1 MTHLPQLIIDLAL
14 ILGAAAIVTLLFKWL
29 KQPAVLGYIIAGLIV
44 GPHFQLFPSV
54 TDKANIEV
62 WAEIGV
68 IFLLFSLG
76 LEFSFKKLMKVG
88 GSALITAG
96 VQIVIMIF
104 LGYGIG
110 QAMGWRQIDSIFLGA
125 ILSMSSTTIILR
137 AFDELGVKGKQFAGL
152 VFGALIVEDIVA
164 ILLLVILSTI
174 AVSQKFA
181 GMETLYSIAKL
192 AFFLTLWFVSGIFFL
207 PTILRK
213 IQRYLND
220 EMLLITSLAL
230 CLLMV
235 MFAVQ
240 VGFSPALGAFVMGS
254 ILAETT
260 LGERIEHLTKSV
272 KELFGAVFFVSVGM
286 LIDPAMLVKYA
297 GPIAII
303 TVVTIA
309 GKTIGTMGGALLSG
323 QPLKTSVQSGM
334 SLAQIGEFSFI
345 IATLGLTLNVT
356 SDFLYPITVA
366 VSAVTTFTT
375 PYMIRSSGKVYD
387 VLNEKLPQRWT
398 TAISRYA
405 GSTQNIA
412 RGSSDWNTI
421 IKSFLTSAAIYS
433 VIIVGIVLLVERYVV
448 PYVNMPGNHVANACI
463 AAGTLLAILPFLW
476 ALSLRK
482 IKPDVV
488 ERMLANQNYRAPLYM
503 LQVIRLVLAAVFVGF
518 VINSLL
524 SYAMAVAALF
534 VMLSFLFLFRKKLQ
548 VLSEKIERQFLRNFN
563 SKEDEKNQVEHNRNA
578 VTHMAPWDAHFT
590 SFNID
595 VYFPGIGQTLYELK
609 FRERFGI
616 NIAAIKRGDI
626 NLNAPQREERIYPGD
641 KLFVIGT
648 DEQVEAFSSFLQKD
662 DRDVTKKALNEQNV
676 TLQQLAVSSKSP
688 LVGKT
693 IKESAIRERI
703 HGLIVGIERGG
714 ERLLNP
720 ESSVVI
726 EANDVLWVAGH
737 KTRILVFSKEM

>member
-1 MTHLPQLIIDLAL
+1 MHLPQLIIDLAL
-14 ILGAAAIVTLLFKWL
+14 LLGAAAVVTLLFKWL
-29 KQPAVLGYIIAGLIV
+29 KQPAVLGYIIAGLMV
-44 GPHFQLFPSV
+44 GPHFHLFPSV
-54 TDKANIEV
+54 TDAKNIEI

-88 GSALITAG
+88 GPALITG
-96 VQIVIMIF
+96 GIQIVIMIF

-164 ILLLVILSTI
+164 IILLVLLSTI

-181 GMETLYSIAKL
+181 GAEALFSIAKL
-192 AFFLTLWFVSGIFFL
+192 AFFLTLWFVAGIFFL

-213 IQRYLND
+213 IQKHLND

-235 MFAVQ
+235 LLAVQ

-286 LIDPAMLVKYA
+286 MIDPAMLVKYA

-303 TVVTIA
+303 TLVTIV
-309 GKTIGTMGGALLSG
+309 GKTFGTFTGALVSG
-323 QPLKTSVQSGM
+323 QSLKTSVQGGM

-345 IATLGLTLNVT
+345 IATLGVTLGVT

-375 PYMIRSSGKVYD
+375 PYMIKGSGKTYEF
-387 VLNEKLPQRWT
+387 LNNKLPTKWT
-398 TAISRYA
+398 TAIARYA
-405 GSTQNIA
+405 GSAQNIS
-412 RGSSDWNTI
+412 RGSSDWNVI
-421 IKSFLTSAAIYS
+421 IKSLIINTVIYS
-433 VIIVGIVLLVERYVV
+433 VIIVGIVMLVQRYVV
-448 PYVNMPGNHVANACI
+448 PYLQPQSYTATGLI
-463 AAGTLLAILPFLW
+463 LAGTLIVIMPFLW

-482 IKPDVV
+482 IKPEIVG
-488 ERMLANQNYRAPLYM
+488 RMLLNPYYKGPFFMVQIM
-503 LQVIRLVLAAVFVGF
+503 RLVLAAVFVGF

-524 SYAMAVAALF
+524 GYVWAVASLL
-534 VMLSFLFLFRKKLQ
+534 VMITMLLVFRNKLQ
-548 VLSEKIERQFLRNFN
+548 RVSEWIENQFFRNFN
-563 SKEDEKNQVEHNRNA
+563 YKEENGIEEEKGKILN
-578 VTHMAPWDAHFT
+578 TAPWDAHFT

-595 VYFPGIGQTLYELK
+595 VYFPGIGQTLFELK
-609 FRERFGI
+609 LRERFGI
-616 NIAAIKRGDI
+616 NIAAIKRGGVRI
-626 NLNAPQREERIYPGD
+626 NTPQRDERIYPGD

-662 DRDVTKKALNEQNV
+662 DRDVTKQALNEQNV
-676 TLQQLAVSSKSP
+676 TLQQLTVSKTSP
-688 LVGKT
+688 LVGKS
-693 IKESAIRERI
+693 IKESAIRERT
-703 HGLIVGIERGG
+703 HGLIVGIERHG
-714 ERLLNP
+714 ERILNP
-720 ESSVVI
+720 ESHVVI
-726 EANDVLWVAGH
+726 EPDDVIWIAGH
-737 KTRILVFSKEM
+737 KNRILVFMKEL

>member
-1 MTHLPQLIIDLAL
+1 MHLPQLIIDLAL
-14 ILGAAAIVTLLFKWL
+14 LLGAAAVVTLLFKWL
-29 KQPAVLGYIIAGLIV
+29 KQPAVLGYIIAGLMV
-44 GPHFQLFPSV
+44 GPHFHLFPSV
-54 TDKANIEV
+54 TDAKNIEI

-88 GSALITAG
+88 GPALITAG
-96 VQIVIMIF
+96 IQIVIMIF

-164 ILLLVILSTI
+164 IILLVLLSTI

-181 GMETLYSIAKL
+181 GTEALFSIAKL
-192 AFFLTLWFVSGIFFL
+192 AFFLTIWFVAGIFFL

-213 IQRYLND
+213 VQKHLND
-220 EMLLITSLAL
+220 EILLIVSLAL
-230 CLLMV
+230 CLMMV
-235 MFAVQ
+235 LLAVQ

-286 LIDPAMLVKYA
+286 MIDPAMLVKYA
-297 GPIAII
+297 GPIAIV
-303 TVVTIA
+303 TLVTIV
-309 GKTIGTMGGALLSG
+309 GKTFGTFTGALVSG
-323 QPLKTSVQSGM
+323 QSLKTSVQGGM

-345 IATLGLTLNVT
+345 IATLGVTLGVT

-375 PYMIRSSGKVYD
+375 PYMIKGSGRTYEL
-387 VLNEKLPQRWT
+387 LNAKLPTKWT
-398 TAISRYA
+398 TAIARYA
-405 GSTQNIA
+405 GSAQNIS
-412 RGSSDWNTI
+412 RGSSDWNVI
-421 IKSFLTSAAIYS
+421 IKALAINTVIYS
-433 VIIVGIVLLVERYVV
+433 IVIVGIVMLVKRYVV
-448 PYVNMPGNHVANACI
+448 PYFQPESYTANGLI
-463 AAGTLLAILPFLW
+463 LLGTLVAIMPFLW

-482 IKPDVV
+482 VKPETVG
-488 ERMLANQNYRAPLYM
+488 RMLQNPYYQGPLFM
-503 LQVIRLVLAAVFVGF
+503 VQIMRLVLAAVFVGF

-524 SYAMAVAALF
+524 SYVWAVAALLIMIT
-534 VMLSFLFLFRKKLQ
+534 VLLVFRSRLQ
-548 VLSEKIERQFLRNFN
+548 IVSEWIENQFFRNFHYR
-563 SKEDEKNQVEHNRNA
+563 EENA
-578 VTHMAPWDAHFT
+578 HQEQEQNKITNTAPWDAHFT

-595 VYFPGIGQTLYELK
+595 VYFPGIGQTMYELRL
-609 FRERFGI
+609 RERFGI
-616 NIAAIKRGDI
+616 NVAAIKRGGVRI
-626 NLNAPQREERIYPGD
+626 NTPQRDERIYPGD

-662 DRDVTKKALNEQNV
+662 DRDVTKQALNEQNV
-676 TLQQLAVSSKSP
+676 TLQQLTVGKTSP
-688 LVGKT
+688 LVGKS
-693 IKESAIRERI
+693 IKESAIRERT
-703 HGLIVGIERGG
+703 HGLIVGIERNG

-720 ESSVVI
+720 ESHVVI
-726 EANDVLWVAGH
+726 EADDVIWIAGH
-737 KTRILVFSKEM
+737 KNRILVFMKEL

>member
-1 MTHLPQLIIDLAL
+1 MTHLPPLIIDLAL
-14 ILGAAAIVTLLFKWL
+14 LLGAAAVVTLLFKWL
-29 KQPAVLGYIIAGLIV
+29 KQPAVLGYIIAGLMV
-44 GPHFQLFPSV
+44 GPHFHLFPSV
-54 TDKANIEV
+54 TDEANIEI

-88 GSALITAG
+88 GAALITAG
-96 VQIVIMIF
+96 IQIAIMLF

-164 ILLLVILSTI
+164 IIMLVLLSTI

-181 GMETLYSIAKL
+181 GMEALYSIAKL
-192 AFFLTLWFVSGIFFL
+192 SFFLTLWFVAGIFFL

-213 IQRYLND
+213 IQRHLND

-235 MFAVQ
+235 LLAVQ

-286 LIDPAMLVKYA
+286 MIDPAMLVKYA
-297 GPIAII
+297 GPIAI
-303 TVVTIA
+303 VTIVTIV
-309 GKTIGTMGGALLSG
+309 GKTLGSFSGALVSG
-323 QPLKTSVQSGM
+323 QSLKTSVQGGM

-345 IATLGLTLNVT
+345 IATLGVTLGVT

-375 PYMIRSSGKVYD
+375 PYMIKSSGSTYEF
-387 VLNEKLPQRWT
+387 LNARLPQSWT
-398 TAISRYA
+398 TAIARYA
-405 GSTQNIA
+405 GSTQNMA
-412 RGSSDWNTI
+412 RGSSDWNII
-421 IKSFLTSAAIYS
+421 IKSFITNTIIYS
-433 VIIVGIVLLVERYVV
+433 IIIVGIVLLVDRYVV
-448 PYVNMPGNHVANACI
+448 PYVNKPDSYIANAAI
-463 AAGTLLAILPFLW
+463 VAGTLIATLPFLW

-482 IKPDVV
+482 IKPDVI
-488 ERMLANQNYRAPLYM
+488 ERMLQKPTYKGPLFM
-503 LQVIRLVLAAVFVGF
+503 LQMIRLTLAAILVGF

-524 SYAMAVAALF
+524 SYTMAVASLF
-534 VMLSFLFLFRKKLQ
+534 VMVSLLFIFRNRLQ
-548 VLSEKIERQFLRNFN
+548 LVSEWIENHFFRNFHSREESGHEDAN
-563 SKEDEKNQVEHNRNA
+563 KEKMANL
-578 VTHMAPWDAHFT
+578 APWDAHFT

-595 VYFPGIGQTLYELK
+595 VYFPGIGQTLYELQ

-616 NIAAIKRGDI
+616 NIAAIKRGDV
-626 NLNAPQREERIYPGD
+626 NMNAPQRDERIYPGD

-648 DEQVEAFSSFLQKD
+648 DEQVEAFSAFLQKD

-676 TLQQLAVSSKSP
+676 TLQQLFVSSQSP
-688 LVGKT
+688 LVGKS
-693 IKESAIRERI
+693 IKESAIRERT
-703 HGLIVGIERGG
+703 HGLIVGIERNG
-714 ERLLNP
+714 ERILNP
-720 ESSVVI
+720 ESNVVI
-726 EANDVLWVAGH
+726 QAEDVIWIAGH
-737 KTRILVFSKEM
+737 RARLLVFSKEM

>member
-1 MTHLPQLIIDLAL
+1 MTHIPQLIVDLAL
-14 ILGAAAIVTLLFKWL
+14 LLGAAAVVTLLFKWL

-44 GPHFQLFPSV
+44 GPHFHLFPSV
-54 TDKANIEV
+54 TDEANIEV

-88 GSALITAG
+88 GPALITAI
-96 VQIVIMIF
+96 VQIIIMLF

-164 ILLLVILSTI
+164 IILMVLLSTI

-181 GMETLYSIAKL
+181 GTEALFSIAKL
-192 AFFLTLWFVSGIFFL
+192 AFFLTLWFVVGIFFL

-213 IQRYLND
+213 IQRHLND

-235 MFAVQ
+235 LLAVQ

-286 LIDPAMLVKYA
+286 MIDPAMLVKYA

-303 TVVTIA
+303 TLVTIV
-309 GKTIGTMGGALLSG
+309 GKTLGTFSGALVSG
-323 QPLKTSVQSGM
+323 QSLKTSVQGGM

-345 IATLGLTLNVT
+345 IATLGVTLGVT

-375 PYMIRSSGKVYD
+375 PYMIKGSGRTYD
-387 VLNEKLPQRWT
+387 FLNAKLPQRWT
-398 TAISRYA
+398 NAIARYA
-405 GSTQNIA
+405 GSTQNIS

-421 IKSFLTSAAIYS
+421 IKAFISSTLIYS
-433 VIIVGIVLLVERYVV
+433 AIIVGIVALVQRYVV
-448 PYVNMPGNHVANACI
+448 PYVNMPDSNAANI
-463 AAGTLLAILPFLW
+463 IIVVGTILVLLPFLW

-482 IKPDVV
+482 IKPEVV
-488 ERMLANQNYRAPLYM
+488 DRMLQTPAYKGPLFM
-503 LQVIRLVLAAVFVGF
+503 LQLIRLTLAAIFIGF

-524 SYAMAVAALF
+524 SYTMAVASLF
-534 VMLSFLFLFRKKLQ
+534 IVVSFLFIFRNRLQ
-548 VLSEKIERQFLRNFN
+548 LVSEWIENHFFRNFHFREEN
-563 SKEDEKNQVEHNRNA
+563 EGEIETKKE
-578 VTHMAPWDAHFT
+578 VTNMAPWDAHFT

-616 NIAAIKRGDI
+616 NIAAIKRSDI

-648 DEQVEAFSSFLQKD
+648 DEQVEAFSTFLQKD
-662 DRDVTKKALNEQNV
+662 DRDVTKKALSEQNV
-676 TLQQLAVSSKSP
+676 TLQQLVVNKKSP
-688 LVGKT
+688 LVGKS
-693 IKESAIRERI
+693 IKESAIRERT
-703 HGLIVGIERGG
+703 HGLIVGIERHG

-726 EANDVLWVAGH
+726 EAEDVIWVAGH
-737 KTRILVFSKEM
+737 RNRILVFSREM